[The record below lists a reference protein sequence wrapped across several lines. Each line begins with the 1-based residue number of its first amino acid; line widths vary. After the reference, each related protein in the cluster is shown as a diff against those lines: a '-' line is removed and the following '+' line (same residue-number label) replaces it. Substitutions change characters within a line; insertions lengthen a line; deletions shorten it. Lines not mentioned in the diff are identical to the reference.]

1 MKKIVRVE
9 LDGGIVVTMP
19 DKLDPVKLNAAF
31 MMLCAFMWHDLIDI
45 HHANKKV
52 YRKIIDESVEIAK
65 KGDFSSLARDCIFR
79 TLIEER
85 PDA

>member
-19 DKLDPVKLNAAF
+19 DKLDPVKLNVAF
-31 MMLCAFMWHDLIDI
+31 MMLCAFMWHDLIDVN
-45 HHANKKV
+45 HGNKKA
-52 YRKIIDESVEIAK
+52 YRELIDKSVKIAK

-85 PDA
+85 PEA

>member
-19 DKLDPVKLNAAF
+19 EKVDPIKLNAAF
-31 MMLCAFMWHDLIDI
+31 MMLAAFMWHDLIDVN
-45 HHANKKV
+45 HANKKV

-65 KGDFSSLARDCIFR
+65 TGDFSSLARDCIFR
-79 TLIEER
+79 ALEEVSE
-85 PDA
+85 A